1 MICLNLLTKQ
11 FIMPNHFVDNPAGL
25 LSLRLVF
32 LMALITLT
40 GLPLKSQ
47 TLTNQ
52 DFDALVNEGHM
63 LMRKGQRK
71 ASFDTLFYSLNQAK
85 KQESDK
91 YFDVLTAL
99 TFHLYYSDTF
109 GELYS
114 LEERFSYIDEAIR
127 LALRLKE
134 DSVYTNKIY
143 HKGVLHNI
151 NESPDSALYYF
162 NKTIEWANKI
172 GNDNLLLQAYHF
184 KSRIFRNRG
193 DLDRAYELLV
203 EYEREATRLQ
213 DGVHMQ
219 TVAEAIGNFFTVK
232 REDDKAIA
240 YFKKALKL
248 ARQYNIDAY
257 YSLSSLAGSY
267 IDTDSID
274 LARLKLKEAV
284 DEIER
289 VYLEDEYD
297 QGYAYKKMSAHRT
310 LGYLYAQKIQDYDSA
325 LFFFQLGLEEAEQLN
340 HKESIAETREN
351 IAQTYQTLGENR
363 KALSTRLANYE
374 LLQEVSNIN
383 LRIQVEKHMAE
394 NYEVLGQYEK
404 AIEHFKINRQ
414 LSDSMLNIEQLE
426 AVARMETEFETEKK
440 EQEIALLN
448 ARNDRQQARQIAF
461 IVAGSLLIIILAI
474 VVFALKSKQRANRL
488 ITSQKESLARNNKKL
503 KELGE
508 FKENLTHMIVHDMK
522 NPLNAVIGLSQGESS
537 PQKLTT
543 IAQSGHQMLNMV
555 SNILD
560 VQKFKEARVT
570 LNTEAHL
577 FNNLFKEASVHL
589 ELLMHAKNVTLVKSI
604 PSRLYVDVDGELIVR
619 VLGNLLSNA
628 LKFTDLGNEILV
640 KASVKRARKEVTIS
654 VTDYGPGISA
664 DELPNVFDKYW
675 QGHDNDA
682 RYSGSIGLGLT
693 FCKLAVEAHGGRIS
707 VDSEYGKSTTF
718 SFTLP
723 TVAPESIDE
732 STVEVAK
739 PMDLGE
745 SLILE
750 SDIAVLSKYFA
761 ELGQLKVHQVGK
773 INSIIRELE
782 EAEVKSPW
790 KTNLVSAM
798 HQGNQA
804 RFDELVEMI
813 R

>member
-1 MICLNLLTKQ
+1 
-11 FIMPNHFVDNPAGL
+11 MPNHFVDNPAGL
-25 LSLRLVF
+25 LSLRLMF
-32 LMALITLT
+32 LIALITLT

-47 TLTNQ
+47 TLTDQ

-63 LMRKGQRK
+63 LMRKGKRK

-99 TFHLYYSDTF
+99 TFHLYYSDTY
-109 GELYS
+109 GELYP
-114 LEERFSYIDEAIR
+114 LEERFGYIDEAIR
-127 LALRLKE
+127 LAVALKE
-134 DSVYTNKIY
+134 DSIYTNKVY

-162 NKTIEWANKI
+162 NKTIEWADKI
-172 GNDNLLLQAYHF
+172 GNNNLLLQAYSY

-193 DLDRAYELLV
+193 DLDRAYELLI

-219 TVAEAIGNFFTVK
+219 NVAESIGHFFTVK
-232 REDDKAIA
+232 GEDDKAII
-240 YFKKALKL
+240 YFKKGIRL
-248 ARQYNIDAY
+248 AKQYNIDAY
-257 YSLSSLAGSY
+257 YSLTSLAGSY

-297 QGYAYKKMSAHRT
+297 QGYAFKKMSAHRT

-351 IAQTYQTLGENR
+351 IAQTYQTLGQNR
-363 KALSTRLANYE
+363 KALSTRLANYG

-448 ARNDRQQARQIAF
+448 ARNDRQQARQVAF

-589 ELLMHAKNVTLVKSI
+589 ELLMHAKNVALVKSI

-640 KASVKRARKEVTIS
+640 KASVKPARKEVTIS

-693 FCKLAVEAHGGRIS
+693 FCKLAVEAHGGQIS